1 MKNIAILLT
10 ASVICLTASCSQQQQ
25 QQQTVNQPPVIKVQ
39 KGK

>member
-10 ASVICLTASCSQQQQ
+10 ASVTCLTASCS

>member
-10 ASVICLTASCSQQQQ
+10 AFVICSAASCSQQ

>member
-10 ASVICLTASCSQQQQ
+10 ASVTCLTASCSQQQQ
-25 QQQTVNQPPVIKVQ
+25 QTVKQPPVIKVQ

>member
-1 MKNIAILLT
+1 MKNIAIFLT